1 MPTRERLKVPRILW
15 VLFGGLFINR
25 FGDFVSV
32 FLVLYLISRGSTPGQ
47 AGAAA
52 SLYGL
57 GSLAAS
63 LVGGYCADHLG
74 RRSTMLLSAFSSAV
88 IVLLLAQVMLLSLI
102 IPLVA
107 LAGLAA
113 GLYRPASAALIADLI
128 PPGERVRVYALS
140 RFSINL
146 GSSLG
151 PALAG
156 LLAGRSFL
164 LIFLGDALTSII
176 FGLLILMVLPADL
189 PAHLKRRFSEKSF
202 FKSLS
207 RDSLL
212 LLFLPAFLMAGVV
225 YFQNQSSLALQ
236 VHAAGLSP
244 ILYGMLLSLNGF
256 IVVLL
261 ELPISTVTQRL
272 PAAPVIAVG
281 ILLIGLGFGL
291 LALAS
296 TLPLLIVSVVLWTLG
311 EIVLSPV
318 AAAYMADLAPPHLR
332 GRYQGIWGLTWG
344 SGLIL
349 GPLLG
354 ALVFSWSPRALW
366 LACAA
371 LGLLA
376 AALVLV
382 AAWRGSARGVD
393 SAERI

>member
-189 PAHLKRRFSEKSF
+189 PAHLKRRFSEESF